1 MEDIALPVPQFAFF
15 LEKPLGT
22 NTVLLGMAM
31 ALLNLVLNVPIK
43 YLTKKCEGTSA
54 SVQSFWSGVGGF
66 VVGVVASFL
75 DINCKSNIFSGYYSA
90 YEFSVMLFISI
101 AFIVITMLQTQA
113 TKFISTPTFNLFSL
127 VQIPVAYLLCP
138 NTVMPDFYSV
148 MGMLF
153 ILSSSM
159 VGDWVV
165 HLEEKYQER
174 FQENNINSYEEI

>member
-1 MEDIALPVPQFAFF
+1 MCAVS
-15 LEKPLGT
+15 
-22 NTVLLGMAM
+22 VL
-31 ALLNLVLNVPIK
+31 
-43 YLTKKCEGTSA
+43 TSQ
-54 SVQSFWSGVGGF
+54 V
-66 VVGVVASFL
+66 
-75 DINCKSNIFSGYYSA
+75 
-90 YEFSVMLFISI
+90 
-101 AFIVITMLQTQA
+101 
-113 TKFISTPTFNLFSL
+113 FSL